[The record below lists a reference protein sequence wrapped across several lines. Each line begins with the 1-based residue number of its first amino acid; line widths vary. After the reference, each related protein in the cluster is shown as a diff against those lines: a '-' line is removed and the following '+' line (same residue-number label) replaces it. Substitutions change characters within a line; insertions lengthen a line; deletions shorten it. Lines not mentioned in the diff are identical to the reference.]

1 MKVPFRGLYSY
12 LLTTL
17 LLLTGQLGF
26 ANMTHPETTDTT
38 TWIPL
43 FDEPPAPTDGSPIPE
58 EIWENGRLRQV
69 NNPRM
74 GLFMIAS
81 KEPRPC
87 VVVCP
92 GGGYGLLS
100 MEKEGYEIAHFF
112 NELGIH
118 AVVLAYR
125 LLEYG
130 YPAPLIDTTRA
141 IRYLRANAADYR
153 IQTDRIGI
161 MGFSAGGHAAALA
174 STLFDSKDSLVGDSL
189 DAISARPDF
198 SILAYPVLSSDD
210 DLIHKGSFRN
220 LLGEDASEE
229 RKAMFSLEKRV
240 SAKTPPTFLMHS
252 ADDAS
257 VPAGN
262 SLAYAKALGEFGIPY
277 SLHIY
282 PSATHGMGMRP
293 GFGSASTWP
302 SALRDWLNEAGLT
315 EARP

>member
-1 MKVPFRGLYSY
+1 M
-12 LLTTL
+12 
-17 LLLTGQLGF
+17 
-26 ANMTHPETTDTT
+26 
-38 TWIPL
+38 
-43 FDEPPAPTDGSPIPE
+43 PADGSPLPE

-69 NNPRM
+69 NNPRI
-74 GLFMIAS
+74 GLFLVRAE
-81 KEPRPC
+81 EPRPC

-112 NELGIH
+112 NELGLH
-118 AVVLAYR
+118 AVVLTYR

-141 IRYLRANAADYR
+141 IRYLRANAEDYG
-153 IQTDRIGI
+153 IQPDQIGI

-174 STLFDSKDSLVGDSL
+174 STLFDSKDALFGDSL
-189 DAISARPDF
+189 DAISSRPDF
-198 SILAYPVLSSDD
+198 SILAYPVLSSDN
-210 DLIHKGSFRN
+210 DLIHRGSFRN

-240 SAKTPPTFLMHS
+240 SAKTPPAFLMHS

-302 SALRDWLNEAGLT
+302 KALEDWLSEAGLT
-315 EARP
+315 QANR